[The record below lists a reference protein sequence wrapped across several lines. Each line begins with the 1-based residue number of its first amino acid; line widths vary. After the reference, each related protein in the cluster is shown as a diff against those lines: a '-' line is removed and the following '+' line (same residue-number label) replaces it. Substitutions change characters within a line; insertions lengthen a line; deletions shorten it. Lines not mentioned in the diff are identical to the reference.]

1 MLLAPLAS
9 YTDGHAKGNDMLLAD
24 LAADYPYWTT
34 RVGVGVGLIRV
45 VVGVTLAAHG
55 YAKFFKGG
63 KIAGT
68 AGWFDSMGMRPG
80 KLHAYLA
87 ASTEVGAGL
96 LFAVGLFTPL
106 AAAGMVG
113 LMVVAGWT
121 VHRHNGFFIVG
132 EGWEYTFIL
141 AVIAVGIATTGP
153 GQYSLDY
160 AFGLTDQDF
169 DGINGLLI
177 AGVGGVLAGVAQ
189 MAIFYRPPKSDA

>member
-1 MLLAPLAS
+1 VTAESRTLLV
-9 YTDGHAKGNDMLLAD
+9 DKGEIDMLLAD
-24 LAADYPYWTT
+24 LASDYPFWAE
-34 RVGVGVGLIRV
+34 RLSIGVGMVRIAAGL
-45 VVGVTLAAHG
+45 TLAAHG

-63 KIAGT
+63 KIPGT

-96 LFAVGLFTPL
+96 LFALGFLTPL

-121 VHRHNGFFIVG
+121 VHRSNGFFIVS

-141 AVIAVGIATTGP
+141 AVIAAAVATTGP
-153 GQYSLDY
+153 GEYSVDY
-160 AFGLTDQDF
+160 ALGLTDPDF
-169 DGINGLLI
+169 DGFTGLAVAAGGGIL
-177 AGVGGVLAGVAQ
+177 AGVGL
-189 MAIFYRPPKSDA
+189 MAVFYRPPKPSAEV

>member
-1 MLLAPLAS
+1 M
-9 YTDGHAKGNDMLLAD
+9 TLAD
-24 LAADYPYWTT
+24 IATEYPFLAE
-34 RVGVGVGLIRV
+34 RVSVGIGLIRI

-55 YAKFFKGG
+55 YGKFFKGG
-63 KIAGT
+63 RIPGT
-68 AGWFDSMGMRPG
+68 ARWFDSMGMRPG

-96 LFAVGLFTPL
+96 LFAVGLLTPL

-121 VHRHNGFFIVG
+121 VHRANGFFIVG

-141 AVIAVGIATTGP
+141 ATIAVGIAITGP

-160 AFGLTDQDF
+160 AFGLTDPDF
-169 DGINGLLI
+169 DGVTGLLI
-177 AGVGGVLAGVAQ
+177 AGLGGTLAGIGLLAV
-189 MAIFYRPPKSDA
+189 FYRPPKPIEEG

>member
-1 MLLAPLAS
+1 
-9 YTDGHAKGNDMLLAD
+9 MLLAD
-24 LAADYPYWTT
+24 IAPEYPFLAE
-34 RVGVGVGLIRV
+34 RVSLGIGLIRV
-45 VVGVTLAAHG
+45 LIGVALAAHG

-96 LFAVGLFTPL
+96 LFALGLFTPL
-106 AAAGMVG
+106 ASAAMVG

-121 VHRHNGFFIVG
+121 VHRNNGFFIVS

-141 AVIAVGIATTGP
+141 AVIALGIAATGP

-160 AFGLTDQDF
+160 ELGLVDPDF

-177 AGVGGVLAGVAQ
+177 AGVGGVAAGIGQ
-189 MAIFYRPPKSDA
+189 MAIFYRPPKADAES

>member
-1 MLLAPLAS
+1 MLIADFAP
-9 YTDGHAKGNDMLLAD
+9 
-24 LAADYPYWTT
+24 DYPFFAE
-34 RVGVGVGLIRV
+34 RVSLGIGLIRV
-45 VVGVTLAAHG
+45 LVGITLAAHG

-87 ASTEVGAGL
+87 ASTEMGAGL

-106 AAAGMVG
+106 AAAAMVG

-121 VHRHNGFFIVG
+121 VHRDKGFFIVG
-132 EGWEYTFIL
+132 DGWEYNFIL

-153 GQYSLDY
+153 GQFSLDY
-160 AFGLTDQDF
+160 ELGLTDPDF
-169 DGINGLLI
+169 DGLTGLLV
-177 AGVGGVLAGVAQ
+177 AGVGGVLGGVGL
-189 MAIFYRPPKSDA
+189 MATFYRPPKSDDAS